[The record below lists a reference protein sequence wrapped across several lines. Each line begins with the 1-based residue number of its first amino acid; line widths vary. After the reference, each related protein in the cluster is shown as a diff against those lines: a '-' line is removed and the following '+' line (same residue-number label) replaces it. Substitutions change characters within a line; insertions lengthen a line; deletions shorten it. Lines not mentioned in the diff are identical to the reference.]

1 MTTTLGRLA
10 SGCGGS
16 VVPASAG
23 DVPVDGIE
31 INAGQVSAGGV
42 FAAVPGTRA
51 HGARYASQSEGAA
64 VLTDHAGLEIL
75 RADAAEAGREVPPV
89 LLVDDVRAVL
99 GHVAAEIHGHPSQEL
114 TVIGVTGTSGKT
126 TTTYLLEGALHAAG
140 HVVGLIG
147 TTGTRI
153 GGRPVPSSLTT
164 PEAPALQRL
173 FRQMVAEGATHVVME
188 VSSHALSLGRVDGVD
203 FDVTCF
209 LNLSQDHLDFHDTLD
224 EYFDAKARLF
234 RPESPLRAPRAVVC
248 VDDRW
253 GRRMAEVA
261 AAPDVQVDTV
271 ATADNARNDEGERD
285 DAPIA
290 ATWTAAAAEVAD
302 NGVQTA
308 ELTGPD
314 GAVALRVGLPGSF
327 NVANAAVAWAA
338 LAAAGAATPEALEGL
353 AGVAVP
359 GRMERVDRGQDF
371 LAVVDYAHKPA
382 AIGAVLA
389 TLRGQTS
396 GRVIAVVG
404 AGGDRD
410 AGKRPIMGAE
420 AARAADVVIVTDDNP
435 RSEDPALIREAV
447 AAGAEEEAARLRD
460 AGRPAP
466 AISVVGGRAAAID
479 AAVAAAGTGDAII
492 VCGKGHE
499 TGQEVDGV
507 IHHFDDREELARA
520 LDARGAGDDGKE
532 TQQ

>member
-1 MTTTLGRLA
+1 MTTTLGQLA
-10 SGCGGS
+10 SGCGGT
-16 VVPASAG
+16 VVPPSAA
-23 DVPVDGIE
+23 DVRVDGIE
-31 INAGQVSAGGV
+31 INAGQVRPGGV

-51 HGARYASQSEGAA
+51 HGARYAGQSDGAA
-64 VLTDHAGLEIL
+64 VLTDRAGLDIL
-75 RADAAEAGREVPPV
+75 LADAEAEGRAAAPV
-89 LLVDDVRAVL
+89 IVVDDVRAVL
-99 GHVAAEIHGHPSQEL
+99 GHVAAEIHGHPSREL

-140 HVVGLIG
+140 HVVGRIG
-147 TTGTRI
+147 TTGTSI
-153 GGRPVPSSLTT
+153 GGHPVPSSLTT

-173 FRQMVAEGATHVVME
+173 FRQMVDEGATHVVME

-224 EYFDAKARLF
+224 EYFAAKARLF
-234 RPESPLRAPRAVVC
+234 RPDSPLRAPRAVVC

-253 GRRMAEVA
+253 GRRMAGIAE
-261 AAPDVQVDTV
+261 APGVTVDTV
-271 ATADNARNDEGERD
+271 STADNVRDDEGERD
-285 DAPIA
+285 DAPRA
-290 ATWTAAAAEVAD
+290 ATWAAGHAEVAD
-302 NGVQTA
+302 NGMQTA
-308 ELTGPD
+308 PLTGPD

-338 LAAAGAATPEALEGL
+338 LSAAGCATESALDGM

-389 TLRGQTS
+389 TLRGQTP

-410 AGKRPIMGAE
+410 AGKRPMMGAE

-435 RSEDPALIREAV
+435 RSEDPALIRDAV
-447 AAGAEEEAARLRD
+447 AAGAEEEAAHLRA
-460 AGRPAP
+460 AGRPVP
-466 AISVVGGRAAAID
+466 EIRVVDGRAAAIG
-479 AAVAAAGTGDAII
+479 AAVAAAATGDAVI

-499 TGQEVDGV
+499 TGQEIAGV
-507 IHHFDDREELARA
+507 VHHFDDREELARA
-520 LDARGAGDDGKE
+520 LDQRAAGDDGKE
-532 TQQ
+532 TRR